1 MSKPRLL
8 DLFCKAGG
16 TTKGYQEAGF
26 YVVGIDIEPQP
37 HYIGDEFIQA
47 DALTFPLDGYDVIHA
62 SPECKAYTNCNLSP
76 KAKYQMLIGA
86 IRKRLQATGKPYVIE
101 NVIGSKKHLQANLM
115 LCGTMFDLPMER
127 HRLFESNLFLYP
139 PLECNHKI
147 AHISVTGHSVWDSW
161 LEGTQRKDGR
171 SRPDSVPVAIGKEA
185 MGIDWMNKSELA
197 QAIPPAYTKH
207 IGLQFMDILAQRK
220 ITSCPL

>member
-26 YVVGIDIEPQP
+26 YVIGVDIESQP
-37 HYIGDEFIQA
+37 HYIGDEFYQA

-76 KAKYQMLIGA
+76 KEKYQMLIGD

-101 NVIGSKKHLQANLM
+101 NVVGAKRHLQANLM

-127 HRLFESNLFLYP
+127 HRLFESNIFLYTP
-139 PLECNHKI
+139 MGCNHKI
-147 AHISVTGHSVWDSW
+147 AHISVTGHSIWDSR

-171 SRPDSVPVAIGKEA
+171 SRPDSIPVAIGKQA
-185 MGIDWMNKSELA
+185 MGIDWMNKNELA
-197 QAIPPAYTKH
+197 QAIPPAYTKW
-207 IGLQFMDILAQRK
+207 IGLQFMDYIQQESTA
-220 ITSCPL
+220 

>member
-16 TTKGYQEAGF
+16 CTKGYQEAGF
-26 YVVGIDIEPQP
+26 YVVGVDINPQP
-37 HYIGDEFIQA
+37 HYIGDEFYQA

-76 KAKYQMLIGA
+76 KEKYQMLIGD
-86 IRKRLQATGKPYVIE
+86 IRERLQTTGKPYIIE
-101 NVIGSKKHLQANLM
+101 NVIGAKKHLQANLM

-127 HRLFESNLFLYP
+127 HRLFESNLFLYAP
-139 PLECNHKI
+139 MECNHKI
-147 AHISVTGHSVWDSW
+147 AHISITGHSVWDSR

-171 SRPDSVPVAIGKEA
+171 SRPDSVPVAIGKQA
-185 MGIDWMNKSELA
+185 MGINWMNKNELA
-197 QAIPPAYTKH
+197 QAIPPAYTKY
-207 IGLQFMDILAQRK
+207 IGLQIIDALMLES
-220 ITSCPL
+220 T